1 VKQINK
7 TQRVYFS
14 KRPVLT
20 SYWRRLYLRWTTAQC
35 DATVAVTGQLHTLY
49 CSGVIHDV
57 KLTLN
62 HTRRVHYSESVALRE
77 LFSLSV
83 AHVRSSIR
91 RRGFPKIPS
100 RLSRNRKVC
109 KQRSIGRAS
118 HLRERSGVCR
128 SWNIFFYHR
137 VETNLDSKLAF
148 LRTALTKKVIIIAS
162 VRPSV
167 CMSASL
173 LSFCFHF
180 FFSELVD
187 LSHWFYAC
195 LWAMHIARRGL
206 KIKVIG

>member
-1 VKQINK
+1 MRCNS
-7 TQRVYFS
+7 RCN
-14 KRPVLT
+14 R
-20 SYWRRLYLRWTTAQC
+20 
-35 DATVAVTGQLHTLY
+35 TVTYIY

-62 HTRRVHYSESVALRE
+62 HTRRVHYSESVALCE

-109 KQRSIGRAS
+109 KQRSITIGRAS
-118 HLRERSGVCR
+118 HLREHSGVCR

-180 FFSELVD
+180 FFSELGD

>member
-1 VKQINK
+1 MRCNS
-7 TQRVYFS
+7 RCN
-14 KRPVLT
+14 R
-20 SYWRRLYLRWTTAQC
+20 
-35 DATVAVTGQLHTLY
+35 TVTYIY

-109 KQRSIGRAS
+109 KQRSITIGTAS
-118 HLRERSGVCR
+118 HLRARSGVCR

-137 VETNLDSKLAF
+137 VETNLVSKLAF

-167 CMSASL
+167 CL
-173 LSFCFHF
+173 PVCRPFVFTFSF
-180 FFSELVD
+180 LN
-187 LSHWFYAC
+187 
-195 LWAMHIARRGL
+195 
-206 KIKVIG
+206 

>member
-1 VKQINK
+1 MNDC
-7 TQRVYFS
+7 TMRCNS
-14 KRPVLT
+14 RCN
-20 SYWRRLYLRWTTAQC
+20 R
-35 DATVAVTGQLHTLY
+35 TVTYIY

-109 KQRSIGRAS
+109 KQRSITIGTAS

-167 CMSASL
+167 RLPVCRPFVFTF
-173 LSFCFHF
+173 SF
-180 FFSELVD
+180 LN
-187 LSHWFYAC
+187 
-195 LWAMHIARRGL
+195 
-206 KIKVIG
+206 